1 MHSGGSLSLRLKGLK
16 FLHLICGMKAE
27 AVCLHQAEITFK
39 KNKITHTTTKNK
51 FMLILFYFFVNASFT
66 SNNSPGFLKRV

>member
-39 KNKITHTTTKNK
+39 KKKK
-51 FMLILFYFFVNASFT
+51 
-66 SNNSPGFLKRV
+66 